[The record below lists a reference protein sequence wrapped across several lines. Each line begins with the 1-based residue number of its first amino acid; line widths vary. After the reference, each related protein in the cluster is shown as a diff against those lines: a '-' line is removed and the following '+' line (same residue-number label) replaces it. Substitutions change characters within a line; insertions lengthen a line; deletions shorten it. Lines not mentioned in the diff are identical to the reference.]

1 MKKRIVSALTA
12 VTLIIGAMPMLN
24 VTYAEQEVEET
35 LFDSDTISALHLM
48 DSSYNHNGSSD
59 ISNSIG
65 EKFNTEIS
73 STHAVAKY
81 TTSNNGSSKLY
92 PIKNNYYKSN
102 DMKVETAWEYK
113 IKWTPNDKEDEI
125 LEAIIND
132 SNTVQIGAR
141 FEGYR
146 DTQGGRNAGLP
157 WMKVGQV
164 LTDSSERTSET
175 TMDDDVEKCKYH
187 NLSVDWM
194 SLKSNYNY
202 FILYIGGTTGC
213 TGVGK
218 NRNYA
223 SLQNPEIFLRDT
235 TLPKVK
241 SIEVL
246 NNDQGNKD
254 FVCGDTMRVKVIF
267 NEPIRVKD
275 KDYTK
280 AFSMT
285 ASGVDNFKPVS
296 YSDETASVIF
306 ETTIKDDAHQMIAK
320 GDMSV
325 SLNIDKTQITD
336 LAGNQMSETT
346 KSSKDEVA
354 VVSGLVPR
362 INKIEYV
369 SAKIAKDGNYESTNS
384 LQGKIKAGDL
394 LYFDVYFNQ
403 SLKRFE
409 GTTAST
415 FNVKVGSQTC
425 KANLDSVYKSTT
437 CVAEKSEGN
446 EEFAIPTDTEFDRLR
461 FCIKV
466 PEDAQSS
473 DEIYIDASNSDGKWS
488 ISDNADLFN
497 SIKGNIIL
505 TNKDKMK
512 NIDAVTTIVADG
524 ERILPRIYVDAE
536 APVITLTDASGNAA
550 NVYTSSDAAAS
561 DSATK
566 ANSYTVY
573 FKSDEEV
580 SGSVEASLKYA
591 PKDNLDNITTAA
603 TITQGAYTGNEPVSG
618 MYAEFKIPNG
628 IDSKSYD
635 IYIETTAMDFIYN
648 EGTQKFYL
656 AADTK
661 APTVTIESD
670 SNVEKSND
678 IQHWWEYDFDV
689 DENAKVYYRFGSED
703 EFKHVDSGNGY
714 LVNSTVV
721 DKNVSLS
728 ATIEYYAEDDM
739 GNKSDT
745 GTSHFYI
752 GDETLTCEPV
762 DEDEVSEYLPSRD
775 IEFTGFKPSSGN
787 VHDYLVYKIIT
798 GENTEENTSGYNVIE
813 YTSENEDETLS
824 IPANEL
830 SDGCIIKYRRIRTEG
845 ECNLNIP
852 TPEFYLIYHCDDFP
866 PDMAKELTENSSGNV
881 AFAKISAPDPNG
893 SHPNNITKM
902 EISIAGKTVDKTVDV
917 TDRYVHNGKVTANI
931 SFDDMPDSLK
941 LPSGEYTMDVT
952 LTDANGHTGTYNVF
966 TNESIIID
974 APEIKDINIIGQNN
988 ADPFAEGVNVYAEG
1002 DSVQDEIAV
1011 TADAIDALA
1020 ESGAENIFG
1029 GKYSARF
1036 NLAMRYEGTTYPKLN
1051 ESGEIKYTISKD
1063 GGATWTAYSSE
1074 GIQST
1079 DTAVIQQN
1087 DDGESY
1093 AVYEVYIPLPE
1104 NTSGGVESYLIRV
1117 RCGANPYVSDTLK
1130 VTTVTDTTAPVVSL
1144 YEAAV
1149 GSDEKGWSEELD
1161 YTNDYVKLRMNI
1173 SDEGFYDGGVT
1184 TSVQTVRNTDGN
1196 LVDPADYVEIRGG
1209 DTNSPEII
1217 VKEACSIVFK
1227 TSDVWGNETTTS
1239 YECNL
1244 IDDIVTGYNIYNE
1257 NTDVYTY
1264 ALLTNI
1270 KSYVLS
1276 AQIKGSTEITDAGQ
1290 AKFEELIAS
1299 QIISK
1304 QDIASMSGVRNGDIN
1319 AVYRMYQRQLADAK
1333 YDILCGIYD
1342 RKGNLQVFKVMTV
1355 ENETTPIEVSP
1366 FTSTVTGMGK
1376 TIHAVQKLEFNKPV
1390 AQLCDDIVEEI
1401 KEGAEIT
1408 RSDIDMHSMVFS
1420 TTLYAVLD
1428 ETTGGDV
1435 YVTDAMGQIEK
1446 VSVDVTDTEF
1456 VHYDGYAVSYED
1468 VRNGELQIAGSEHVY
1483 GSNSEIKITVTGN
1496 NGISMMNP
1504 VSDFM
1509 TVTTEGEGNLK
1520 YLEYYDAVVF
1530 TADTSSLTGEG
1541 TIYAADMKV
1550 KNVNGLE
1557 DYNDAI
1563 VIRYDNTAPYLVDC
1577 IEMVRHD
1584 SYDPFRVA
1592 YIFYDRKGLSSI
1604 EENTGSGFNE
1614 CQFANGIYFAQYT
1627 ENCTPAVKVTD
1638 STGNVTQIQ
1647 GPEIN
1652 DILVSTTLQKGI
1664 DYDITVYNDDNEEIA
1679 VAPNTYYRCISAEI
1693 VPVNGGKS
1701 FTVEPQGKVDIQSE
1715 TPVIFKLTDEN
1726 GAKTIYRYVPPVD
1739 STPPVITAV
1748 QNNSG
1753 AMVNDIEY
1761 TIIVSDAKS
1770 GVSRVYVKGAG
1781 ENGADL
1787 VLSKVSVDGIYSTYS
1802 FKTYNADEYT
1812 ICAEDALGNIAETT
1826 VSSNSAVV
1834 GELEVVKSQST
1845 TSLTNKS
1852 VKVSFS
1858 AKDGRR
1864 IYTSVKDTDTNNLIP
1879 NRDYLIS
1886 GNEIFFVKNG
1896 TLTLICTDEI
1906 GNRSEQTVI
1915 INNIDKTPP
1924 KVTGTVTPL
1933 YYGDGTEKSVDP
1945 LNASDCVVGARIS
1958 FSASAPDNVTGKVK
1972 LIRLR
1977 DNLEELGYT
1986 EDEILE
1992 YWKEYTANP
2001 DQFIGTPEFE
2011 KIHQDI
2017 FIQDITLP
2025 TTYVDVDTNGEKMF
2039 FCMDDAGNVAT
2050 IAVDVN
2056 VIDNVAPE
2064 FEKVTWNY
2072 KYYTGERF
2080 ETLAKANGEAQ
2091 VENKTVT
2098 VDEKKTGHLTN
2109 QSVEIEITS
2118 NEDVKIKGDS
2128 TSKYSKTVKKTFFS
2142 NGIYKFVLEDK
2153 ANNIREVTA
2162 YVENI
2167 LKDEIYI
2174 EPQNS
2179 EDILYIKGNSTFN
2192 ADDIT
2197 KFKVYKYDG
2206 SGAKVYL
2213 DADEYTSEI
2222 DYGGLNIDDINENE
2236 FDRNSPY
2243 TIKYT
2248 AWDKAG
2254 NKVERT
2260 KKVTLCDEDDI
2271 MVMING
2277 KLPDTSGYIYVE
2289 GNSANA
2295 EIMNYKSIAAVKL
2308 AKGQYN
2314 GAQMKTKGT
2323 SIAPTDGVYK
2333 LNFDTTGWY
2342 TLSVRTLY
2350 QDIFVVRIYVSNS
2363 K

>member
-1 MKKRIVSALTA
+1 MKKRIISALTA
-12 VTLIIGAMPMLN
+12 VTLIIGAMPILN
-24 VTYAEQEVEET
+24 VTYAAQNVEET

-48 DSSYNHNGSSD
+48 NSSYNHNGSSD

-65 EKFNTEIS
+65 GKFNTEVS

-102 DMKVETAWEYK
+102 DMNVETAWEYK
-113 IKWTPNDKEDEI
+113 IKWTPTDEEDEI
-125 LEAIIND
+125 LQAIIND

-164 LTDSSERTSET
+164 LTNSSERTSET

-202 FILYIGGTTGC
+202 FILYIGGTKGC

-241 SIEVL
+241 SIDVL

-254 FVCGDTMRVKVIF
+254 FVCGDKMRVEVIF

-275 KDYTK
+275 YTK
-280 AFSMT
+280 AFNMT

-296 YSDETASVIF
+296 YSDKTASVIF

-346 KSSKDEVA
+346 KTSKDEDV

-369 SAKIAKDGNYESTNS
+369 SAKIDKDGDYESTNS

-437 CVAEKSEGN
+437 CVAENSEGN
-446 EEFAIPTDTEFDRLR
+446 EEFAIPTNKEFDRLR

-466 PEDAQSS
+466 PEGAQNG
-473 DEIYIDASNSDGKWS
+473 DEIYIDASDSDGKWS

-512 NIDAVTTIVADG
+512 NIDAVTTIAADG
-524 ERILPRIYVDAE
+524 ERILPRIYVDSE
-536 APVITLTDASGNAA
+536 APVIKLTDESGNAA
-550 NVYTSSDAAAS
+550 NVYENADEAAS
-561 DSATK
+561 STEK

-591 PKDNLDNITTAA
+591 PKDNLDNITTVA
-603 TITQGAYTGNEPVSG
+603 TITQGAYTGDEPVSG

-635 IYIETTAMDFIYN
+635 IYIETTAMDFVYN
-648 EGTQKFYL
+648 KGTQKFYL

-689 DENAKVYYRFGSED
+689 DENAKVYYRFSSED
-703 EFKHVDSGNGY
+703 EFNFVDSDNGY

-721 DKNVSLS
+721 DIGESLS
-728 ATIEYYAEDDM
+728 GTIEYYAEDDM
-739 GNKSDT
+739 GNKSNT

-752 GDETLTCEPV
+752 ADETVTCEPV
-762 DEDEVSEYLPSRD
+762 KEAKVSEYLPSRD
-775 IEFTGFKPSSGN
+775 IEFTGFEPSSN
-787 VHDYLVYKIIT
+787 NEKDYLVYKIIT

-845 ECNLNIP
+845 ECDLNIS

-881 AFAKISAPDPNG
+881 AFAKISAPDPDG

-974 APEIKDINIIGQNN
+974 APEIRDINIIGQNN
-988 ADPFAEGVNVYAEG
+988 ADPFADDVNVYAEG
-1002 DSVQDEIAV
+1002 NSVQDEIAV
-1011 TADAIDALA
+1011 IADAIDTLA

-1036 NLAMRYEGTTYPKLN
+1036 NQAMRYEGTTYPKLN
-1051 ESGEIKYTISKD
+1051 ESGEIEYTISSD

-1074 GIQST
+1074 GIKST

-1087 DDGESY
+1087 DNGESY
-1093 AVYEVYIPLPE
+1093 AVYGVYIPLPE

-1130 VTTVTDTTAPVVSL
+1130 VSTVSDTAAPVVSL

-1161 YTNDYVKLRMNI
+1161 YTNDYVKLRMDV

-1184 TSVQTVRNTDGN
+1184 TVVQTVRNTDGK
-1196 LVDPADYVEIRGG
+1196 LVDPADYIEIIGG
-1209 DTNSPEII
+1209 GTNTPEII
-1217 VKEACSIVFK
+1217 VKEACSVVFR
-1227 TSDVWGNETTTS
+1227 TSDVWGNVTTTS

-1244 IDDIVTGYNIYNE
+1244 IDDIVTEYELYNE

-1264 ALLTNI
+1264 ALLKNI
-1270 KSYVLS
+1270 KSYVIS
-1276 AQIKGSTEITDAGQ
+1276 AESAGGQEITEAGQ
-1290 AKFEELIAS
+1290 AKFEELAAS
-1299 QIISK
+1299 GIISK
-1304 QDIASMSGVRNGDIN
+1304 QDIASMSGARNGDIN
-1319 AVYRMYQRQLADAK
+1319 VVYRMYQRQLADAK

-1355 ENETTPIEVSP
+1355 ENETTPIEVLP
-1366 FTSTVTGMGK
+1366 FTSTVVGMGK

-1390 AQLCDDIVEEI
+1390 AQLGDDIVEEI
-1401 KEGAEIT
+1401 KAGTEIT

-1446 VSVDVTDTEF
+1446 VSVDVANTEF
-1456 VHYDGYAVSYED
+1456 VHYDGYTVSYED
-1468 VRNGELQIAGSEHVY
+1468 VRDGETKIAGSEYVY
-1483 GSNSEIKITVTGN
+1483 GSNSGIKITVTGN

-1584 SYDPFRVA
+1584 SYDPYRVA

-1604 EENTGSGFNE
+1604 EENTGSGFSE

-1627 ENCTPAVKVTD
+1627 KDCSPVIKVTD
-1638 STGNVTQIQ
+1638 STGNVT
-1647 GPEIN
+1647 EIN
-1652 DILVSTTLQKGI
+1652 GPVIEDILISDALQKGV
-1664 DYDITVYNDDNEEIA
+1664 DYDINA
-1679 VAPNTYYRCISAEI
+1679 VDAEGNAVVDGKFYRKISAEI
-1693 VPVNGGKS
+1693 VPVNGGKT
-1701 FTVEPQGKVDIQSE
+1701 FTAEPQNMIDIQSE

-1726 GAKTIYRYVPPVD
+1726 GTKTIYRYVPPID
-1739 STPPVITAV
+1739 STPPVISAV

-1753 AMVNDIEY
+1753 TMVNDIEY

-1770 GVSRVYVKGAG
+1770 GVSRVYVEGAG
-1781 ENGADL
+1781 ENGDDL
-1787 VLSKVSVDGIYSTYS
+1787 VLSKVSENGIYSTYS
-1802 FKTYNADEYT
+1802 FTTYNADDYT

-1834 GELEVVKSQST
+1834 GDLEVIKSQSN
-1845 TSLTNKS
+1845 TSLTNKN

-1864 IYTSVKDTDTNNLIP
+1864 IYTSVKNTESDTLIP
-1879 NRDYLIS
+1879 NKDYLLS
-1886 GNEIFFVKNG
+1886 GNEVAFSKNG
-1896 TLTLICTDEI
+1896 MLTLICTDEI
-1906 GNRSEQTVI
+1906 GNLSEQTVI

-1924 KVTGTVTPL
+1924 DVTGTVTPL

-1945 LNASDCVVGARIS
+1945 LNDSDCVVGARIS
-1958 FSASAPDNVTGKVK
+1958 FSASGTDNVPGKVK

-1992 YWKEYTANP
+1992 TWKKYTANP
-2001 DQFIGTPEFE
+2001 DQFTGTPEFE
-2011 KIHQDI
+2011 KIQQDI
-2017 FIQDITLP
+2017 FVQDITVA
-2025 TTYVDVDTNGEKMF
+2025 TTYVDVDTNGKKQF
-2039 FCMDDAGNVAT
+2039 FCMDDAGNTAT

-2056 VIDNVAPE
+2056 VIDDVAPE
-2064 FEKVTWNY
+2064 FEKVKWSY
-2072 KYYTGERF
+2072 DYYTGERF
-2080 ETLAKANGEAQ
+2080 ETLANANGEAE

-2098 VDEKKTGHLTN
+2098 VDEKTTGHITN

-2128 TSKYSKTVKKTFFS
+2128 TSQYSKTVKKTFFN

-2153 ANNIREVTA
+2153 ANNIKEVTA

-2167 LKDEIYI
+2167 LKDDIYI
-2174 EPQNS
+2174 ELQNS
-2179 EDILYIKGNSTFN
+2179 DDILYIKGDSTFN

-2213 DADEYTSEI
+2213 DADNYTSYI
-2222 DYGGLNIDDINENE
+2222 DCGGLNIDDINKNE

-2243 TIKYT
+2243 TIRYT
-2248 AWDKAG
+2248 VWDKAG
-2254 NKVERT
+2254 NKAERT

-2333 LNFDTTGWY
+2333 LSFESTGWY

-2350 QDIFVVRIYVSNS
+2350 QDIFVVRIYVSQS
-2363 K
+2363 KNEEGR